1 MKIASKDNP
10 VRIGWLREQ
19 GLRMDAAP
27 YLSGAFEARKLLER
41 LPVRKEPLGELT
53 EGHNGGIFNGPQF
66 RRVYVLDPD
75 HGVPFLGSRDML
87 RSDFTDLPLLKK
99 SDAMSGKLSYL
110 QVKPGMTLISCSGFY
125 AGRRAYVRPD
135 MADCW
140 SSQDVLKV
148 EPHPDRIRAGYLYA
162 FLASRFGEALVKGS
176 VYGSAIK
183 HIEPHH
189 ITGLPV
195 PRFDPAVEQEIH
207 DLVEEAAT
215 LRAEFQTGSVEA
227 TEDLFRT
234 AGLEELIDLRWH
246 DDRAEELGFVQRG
259 LTATTLRPL
268 NYQPRAERILRRLRE
283 ADHVT
288 LGEICRGGQLSR
300 GLRFM
305 RVDGA
310 EDPRYS
316 YRLVGQ
322 RQAFWLRPEGR
333 WISKT
338 KTSREVLAKDE
349 TILVASQGTLGENE
363 VFCRSMFATGSWL
376 SYAYSE
382 HFLRIRSGDTDI
394 PGAYLFAFFR
404 SEAVFRVLRSLS
416 TGGKQQD
423 IHEGMRAQIPVPVL
437 TAPDRKR
444 IAETIRTAYRKRDEA
459 DRKEDKALELL
470 ERAVLEHS
478 AAQ

>member
-10 VRIGWLREQ
+10 VRLGWLREQ

-41 LPVRKEPLGELT
+41 LPVRKDLLGDLT
-53 EGHNGGIFNGPQF
+53 AGYNGGIFNGPQF
-66 RRVYVLDPD
+66 RRVYVLDAE
-75 HGVPFLGSRDML
+75 HGVPFMGSKDML
-87 RSDFTDLPLLKK
+87 RSDFTDLPRLSKA
-99 SDAMSGKLSYL
+99 DATSAKLSYL

-135 MADCW
+135 MAGFW

-148 EPHPDRIRAGYLYA
+148 EADPGRIRAGYLYA
-162 FLASRFGEALVKGS
+162 FLASRFGEALVKSS

-195 PRFDPAVEQEIH
+195 PRFDSVLEKEIH
-207 DLVEEAAT
+207 DLVEEAAA
-215 LRAEFQTGSVEA
+215 LRAEFQSGVVGA

-246 DDRAEELGFVQRG
+246 DQPRDLAFPQRG
-259 LTATTLRPL
+259 LTSTTLRAL
-268 NYQPRAERILRRLRE
+268 NFQPRAQRILDALRGV
-283 ADHVT
+283 DHLT
-288 LGEICRGGQLSR
+288 LGEVCKGGQLSR

-305 RVDGA
+305 RVDGP

-316 YRLVGQ
+316 YQLVGQ

-333 WISKT
+333 WISKA
-338 KTSREVLAKDE
+338 KTPIEVLAEDGAV
-349 TILVASQGTLGENE
+349 LVAARGTLGEYE
-363 VFCRSMFATGSWL
+363 VYCHAMYVGGSWATK
-376 SYAYSE
+376 AYSE
-382 HFLRIRSGDTDI
+382 DFLRIRSSDSSF
-394 PGAYLFAFFR
+394 PGAYLFALLR
-404 SEAVFRVLRSLS
+404 SEAMFRVLRSMS

-423 IHEGMRAQIPVPVL
+423 IHETLRAQIPVPVL
-437 TAPDRKR
+437 TAPDRER
-444 IAETIRTAYRKRDEA
+444 IAETIRSAYRKRDEA
-459 DRKEDKALELL
+459 DKKEDRALELL
-470 ERAVLEHS
+470 EQAVLEHS
-478 AAQ
+478 GS